1 MNPMTDRIVRLLAL
15 NRDTQREYKIVS
27 VAASNEATLY
37 LYDIIGYDFWSGG
50 GITAKQ
56 FAKDLVA
63 LGNKTLHLRVNSP
76 GGDVFEGRA
85 MVAALQSYPGKV
97 IAHID
102 GLAASAASFLVM
114 HADEIEMTD
123 GSFMMIHNG
132 WTCVC
137 GDRHDMAS
145 TIGLLEKIDASI
157 ADDYHK
163 KSGLSVKK
171 LSEWMDAETWFTAAE
186 AVKHGL
192 ANRIAADQK
201 DTKAKAQAWN
211 MAAYDKPPA
220 ALLNDDSEHAGRLRK
235 LDLVDRDRMPIAQ
248 MHSSHA
254 DRLRKLDLALSSR

>member
-1 MNPMTDRIVRLLAL
+1 MNPIKNRLIRLLAL
-15 NRDTQREYKIVS
+15 SSATQREYKIE
-27 VAASNEATLY
+27 AAAEGNEATIY
-37 LYDIIGYDFWSGG
+37 LYDVIGYDWWSGG
-50 GITAKQ
+50 GVTAKQ
-56 FAKDLVA
+56 FAKDLVG

-137 GDRHDMAS
+137 GDRNDMTS
-145 TIGLLEKIDASI
+145 TVGLLEKIDSSI

-163 KSGLSVKK
+163 KSGLDVATFA
-171 LSEWMDAETWFTAAE
+171 EWMNAETWFTATE
-186 AVKHGL
+186 AVEHGL
-192 ANRIAADQK
+192 ADRIAGDQK
-201 DTKAKAQAWN
+201 EAKAKARAWN

-220 ALLNDDSEHAGRLRK
+220 ALIAEPVEEPAPVEIENEIDHDAAHAHRMRSLN
-235 LDLVDRDRMPIAQ
+235 LVAPNPA
-248 MHSSHA
+248 
-254 DRLRKLDLALSSR
+254 